1 METMIY
7 REKGCL
13 NLPIGGSG
21 GVQEKFSKEKNKVNA
36 DKREKPG
43 LMVFGGGVR
52 Y

>member
-1 METMIY
+1 MIY
-7 REKGCL
+7 RKKGCL
-13 NLPIGGSG
+13 NPPIGGSG
-21 GVQEKFSKEKNKVNA
+21 GVQEEFSKEKNKVNA